1 MFDFCKLCNFTR
13 KIIQLGAHYL
23 KSESHTIQHNP
34 QNMQANSM
42 TNSSNYTEN
51 KNATL

>member
-1 MFDFCKLCNFTR
+1 MQFHK
-13 KIIQLGAHYL
+13 KIIQLGDTL
-23 KSESHTIQHNP
+23 PQSESHTIQHNP